1 MLKPV
6 PAKAKILTPKSGN
19 RSTRCAE
26 LFDVMPNVA
35 VTDALERASALLGA
49 AHHDAVDV
57 AMEASDPR
65 SWAVVYLME
74 SALALV
80 NASVN
85 GMLEAKQ

>member
-6 PAKAKILTPKSGN
+6 PAQPKILTPSTGS
-19 RSTRCAE
+19 RSTRYAE
-26 LFDVMPNVA
+26 LFDVMPSVP
-35 VTDALERASALLGA
+35 VTDALERASALLA
-49 AHHDAVDV
+49 AARHDAVDV

-65 SWAVVYLME
+65 SWAVVYLLE
-74 SALALV
+74 SVHALV